1 MVRPNKTSSKGTKVD
16 GMEDNL
22 KGETETFR
30 GYAEAKS
37 FIGSTT
43 KSTIISLAK
52 RMEEQAKVI
61 KENSEKI
68 LHTLSKMEYNR
79 KALDKEIDKIRG
91 L

>member
-1 MVRPNKTSSKGTKVD
+1 MVRPNKASSKGTKVD
-16 GMEDNL
+16 GVEENL

-30 GYAEAKS
+30 GYTEAES

-43 KSTIISLAK
+43 KSTVVCLAE
-52 RMEEQAKVI
+52 RMERQSKAI
-61 KENSEKI
+61 KANSEKI

>member
-30 GYAEAKS
+30 GYAEVES

-43 KSTIISLAK
+43 KPTIISLAK

-61 KENSEKI
+61 KENSEKM

-79 KALDKEIDKIRG
+79 KAINDEIDRIRN

>member
-1 MVRPNKTSSKGTKVD
+1 MVRSNKTSSESPTLD
-16 GMEDNL
+16 GLEENL
-22 KGETETFR
+22 KGEVESFR
-30 GYAEAKS
+30 GYTESES

-43 KSTIISLAK
+43 ESTVVCLAK
-52 RMEEQAKVI
+52 RMERQSKALKA
-61 KENSEKI
+61 NSEKI

>member
-1 MVRPNKTSSKGTKVD
+1 MVRPNKTSGKGTKVD

-22 KGETETFR
+22 KGEKETFR
-30 GYAEAKS
+30 GYTESES

-43 KSTIISLAK
+43 KPTIVSLAK

-61 KENSEKI
+61 KENSEKM

-79 KALDKEIDKIRG
+79 KAINDEIDRIRN

>member
-16 GMEDNL
+16 GVEDNL

-30 GYAEAKS
+30 GYAEVES

-43 KSTIISLAK
+43 KPTIVSLAK

>member
-16 GMEDNL
+16 GVEDNL

-30 GYAEAKS
+30 GYTEAES

>member
-30 GYAEAKS
+30 GYTEAES

-43 KSTIISLAK
+43 KSTVVCLAE
-52 RMEEQAKVI
+52 RMERQSKKVI
-61 KENSEKI
+61 ADSKKI
-68 LHTLSKMEYNR
+68 LHTLSEMEYNT
-79 KALDKEIDKIRG
+79 KALNNEIEKLRG

>member
-1 MVRPNKTSSKGTKVD
+1 MVHPNKTSSKSTEVD

-30 GYAEAKS
+30 DYTEAES

-43 KSTIISLAK
+43 KPTLVSLAK
-52 RMEEQAKVI
+52 RMEQQAKVI

-68 LHTLSKMEYNR
+68 LHTLSKIEYNT
-79 KALDKEIDKIRG
+79 KALNDEIDRIMD

>member
-30 GYAEAKS
+30 GYAEVES

-43 KSTIISLAK
+43 KPTIVSLAK

-61 KENSEKI
+61 KENSEKM
-68 LHTLSKMEYNR
+68 LHTLSEMEYNR
-79 KALDKEIDKIRG
+79 KALNNEIEELRG

>member
-16 GMEDNL
+16 GMEKNL
-22 KGETETFR
+22 KSEVESFR
-30 GYAEAKS
+30 GYTEAES

-43 KSTIISLAK
+43 EPTIVCLAK

-61 KENSEKI
+61 KENSEKM

-79 KALDKEIDKIRG
+79 KAINDEIDRIRN

>member
-1 MVRPNKTSSKGTKVD
+1 MVRSNKTSSESPTLD
-16 GMEDNL
+16 GLEENL
-22 KGETETFR
+22 ESETETFR
-30 GYAEAKS
+30 GHTEAES

-43 KSTIISLAK
+43 KSTVVCLAK
-52 RMEEQAKVI
+52 RMERQSKALKS
-61 KENSEKI
+61 NSEKI